1 MQSACGIL
9 YHALFETV
17 SHILRL
23 RVYVKCV
30 AKLYCIWLL
39 VPCGRIQC
47 DNNPLVKLRNVQ
59 SRVEMFDR
67 TFASVLSNDYW
78 SVHPGFCRR
87 RCALA
92 LELGRGT
99 MATTIDI
106 FAAPPRSQLLSRWSF
121 FPASGGNSNC
131 PLDTKCDG
139 PRMSCEFHLV

>member
-1 MQSACGIL
+1 MSSVSQSCIASGCWFPVGAFNVTTIHWL
-9 YHALFETV
+9 SSEMFK
-17 SHILRL
+17 
-23 RVYVKCV
+23 VY
-30 AKLYCIWLL
+30 
-39 VPCGRIQC
+39 
-47 DNNPLVKLRNVQ
+47 
-59 SRVEMFDR
+59 RVEMFDR